1 MAPRCSQTP
10 QPILVA
16 GLAVPCMYL
25 CDPVSLGVG
34 CVYVVGKEQE
44 SGDRRPGVEEQCLWV
59 LGCCCVELLA
69 IRGARQ
75 AGLGCHPTKDRET
88 LV

>member
-10 QPILVA
+10 QPIFVA

-44 SGDRRPGVEEQCLWV
+44 SGDRRPGRC
-59 LGCCCVELLA
+59 
-69 IRGARQ
+69 
-75 AGLGCHPTKDRET
+75 
-88 LV
+88 